1 MQRIKAVESETRLL
15 VVDKETDEYLC
26 SLRLTCTEE
35 MVHGGIL
42 LNSGLSPAKSLGSDN
57 GEVWKPQLDLS
68 GDSLPRHSHSFSSHG
83 SRKVRRGR
91 CWVQSGD
98 REQLPLRARRFPSEK
113 NLPYVAVSSGTPLCP
128 EGGDKLPLGVI
139 FSCSISCL
147 FLEGLLSSGSCWALG
162 QRGWQGVTSP
172 GTGDPA

>member
-1 MQRIKAVESETRLL
+1 MQLFPHCEVPALLLSCFFPLFQVVQRIKAVESETRLL

-42 LNSGLSPAKSLGSDN
+42 LNSGLSPTKSVGSDN

-68 GDSLPRHSHSFSSHG
+68 GDSLSRHTHSFSSHG
-83 SRKVRRGR
+83 SRKVRGG

-98 REQLPLRARRFPSEK
+98 WEQLPLQARRIREKPSVYGCQLWGPHCALK
-113 NLPYVAVSSGTPLCP
+113 QGT
-128 EGGDKLPLGVI
+128 
-139 FSCSISCL
+139 SCL
-147 FLEGLLSSGSCWALG
+147 LASFSLASSAAHSS
-162 QRGWQGVTSP
+162 RVS
-172 GTGDPA
+172 